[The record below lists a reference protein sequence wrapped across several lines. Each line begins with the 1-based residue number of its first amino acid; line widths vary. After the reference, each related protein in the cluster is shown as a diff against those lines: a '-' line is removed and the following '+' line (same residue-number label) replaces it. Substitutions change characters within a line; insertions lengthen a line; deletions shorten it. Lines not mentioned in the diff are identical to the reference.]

1 MKYLLSELT
10 PGATALAVYDV
21 QSWGVP
27 SYANVYILTQGDQA
41 VLIDAGARAY
51 EGILKAALQDI
62 GLTTEQVRTVY
73 LTHGHWDHVEGAA
86 AFRQAAKFIHRE
98 DLVLVPETLAPQF
111 SLFTDGGVGPEIQF
125 GGRDALEVIHVN
137 THSPGSVALYDA
149 ATRILFVGDF
159 FCFFG
164 EELPEGKLVSDSEV
178 VRAGCCQYVAGQAAQ
193 GGREFERF
201 MAGLE
206 KLLPYEPEFF
216 CTGHGVVLQ
225 GDIRRFLTSLYESG
239 KRNAGKK

>member
-1 MKYLLSELT
+1 MKYLLAELT
-10 PGATALAVYDV
+10 PGAYAAAIYDA

-27 SYANVYILTQGDQA
+27 SYANVYILTQGDRA
-41 VLIDAGARAY
+41 VLIDAGARVY
-51 EGILKAALQDI
+51 EGILKTALRDI
-62 GLTTEQVRTVY
+62 GFTAEQVRAVY
-73 LTHGHWDHVEGAA
+73 LTHGHWDHVEGTA
-86 AFRQAAKFIHRE
+86 AFGQARKFIHRD
-98 DLVLVPETLAPQF
+98 DLVLVPEELAPQF
-111 SLFTDGGVGPEIQF
+111 SLFADGAGGPETQF
-125 GGRDALEVIHVN
+125 GGRDALAAIHVN

-164 EELPEGKLVSDSEV
+164 EELPEGNLVSSSEV

-193 GGREFERF
+193 GGWEFERF

-206 KLLPYEPEFF
+206 KLLPYEPKFF

-225 GDIRRFLTSLYESG
+225 GDIQRFLTSLYESG
-239 KRNAGKK
+239 KKNARKK